1 MKTFR
6 ETFRDVTTE
15 TAGIPAPE
23 TEARVF
29 ALRRRVRRYSREEIA
44 DELAPGGFSALEAQ
58 NLRRRLAAI
67 RERGEMPASRW
78 NEPRN
83 S

>member
-1 MKTFR
+1 MKSFPEMLVATDRIARATEDR
-6 ETFRDVTTE
+6 EVGVVPMRTR
-15 TAGIPAPE
+15 IR
-23 TEARVF
+23 ARRF
-29 ALRRRVRRYSREEIA
+29 SREEIA
-44 DELAPGGFSALEAQ
+44 EDLIPGGFSALEAQ

-67 RERGEMPASRW
+67 RRRGEMPSSAW